1 MWLEGTNQKSK
12 QYAQT
17 KDVEDGIKAMMGS
30 EKVGEDGDVWKKRG
44 KASVECY
51 RCAKRIS
58 KKGLQE
64 PGNEVATKI
73 SVTNNVEKGMSSI
86 RKK

>member
-1 MWLEGTNQKSK
+1 VWLEGTNQKSK

-17 KDVEDGIKAMMGS
+17 NDVEDGIKVMMGS

-51 RCAKRIS
+51 RC
-58 KKGLQE
+58 
-64 PGNEVATKI
+64 EVDLEEGASGT
-73 SVTNNVEKGMSSI
+73 
-86 RKK
+86 RK